1 MKQNGYHSYTEL
13 ADKASLHRSYLSR
26 IINGKQAPSSEALN
40 RLADALGGKLGRLLF
55 AAGKITLDPSKLDKE
70 TLLSWAIAIL
80 NELCESGNPE
90 CKTDDQERETGDP
103 ECETDDQELEA
114 LIAIVGFPFDVGA
127 VQWKRRLTRLIQ
139 GLMDLLDKAIDER
152 NAITNRSWVDRPQ
165 LIRAPL
171 RKMEEKAEDLLRQY
185 CKEWERISSPPIP
198 VERIARRCFGFRC
211 VEENLTVYGRD
222 VLGLLRPW
230 TREIVVSCHSYNE
243 GQRRFSQAHET
254 GHLYLHRHLWQ
265 DNPLL
270 ITRKGLRSPEERE
283 ANAFASALLMP
294 QELLRR
300 WAQRY
305 SLYDPVQR
313 YALARDFGTSVEA
326 MERRLLSL
334 GLVSLRTLKKTNM
347 PVRRRSSEWSA
358 RR

>member
-1 MKQNGYHSYTEL
+1 MTRDEDLGTVVRELMKDNGYKNYSEL
-13 ADKASLHRSYLSR
+13 ATEASLHPSYLSR
-26 IINGKQAPSSEALN
+26 VINGKQAPSSAALN
-40 RLADALGGKLGRLLF
+40 GLADALGGWLGRLLF
-55 AAGKITLDPSKLDKE
+55 ASGIMTLNASRLDKK
-70 TLLSWAIAIL
+70 TLLRWAIAIL
-80 NELCESGNPE
+80 NEV
-90 CKTDDQERETGDP
+90 QETGDP
-103 ECETDDQELEA
+103 ELED
-114 LIAIVGFPFDVGA
+114 LIALAAFPFDVGA
-127 VQWKRRLTRLIQ
+127 IQWKPSKRLVKRVEH
-139 GLMDLLDKAIDER
+139 LLRKAIHKGDG
-152 NAITNRSWVDRPQ
+152 ITPRSWVDRRQ
-165 LIRAPL
+165 VIRAPS
-171 RKMEEKAEDLLRQY
+171 RKIEEKAEDLLRQY

-198 VERIARRCFGFRC
+198 VESIARRCFGFRC
-211 VEENLTVYGRD
+211 VEEDLTVYGRD

-313 YALARDFGTSVEA
+313 YGLAQDFGTSVEA

-347 PVRRRSSEWSA
+347 PVRRRSSEWRA